1 MRLTVKLFGP
11 EAALVG
17 RSEVEVE
24 LGPGQA
30 TCADLRQGL
39 ASAQPR
45 LAAALGRCRL
55 AVNHEF
61 AGDEVELKPG
71 DEVALIGLVSGG

>member
-1 MRLTVKLFGP
+1 MRVAVKLFGP

-24 LGPGQA
+24 LDPGQV
-30 TCADLRQGL
+30 TCADLRQRL
-39 ASAQPR
+39 ASAEPR
-45 LAAALGRCRL
+45 LAAALGRCRF

-61 AGDEVELKPG
+61 AAEDAVLQPS
-71 DEVALIGLVSGG
+71 DEVALIGAVSGG